1 RNVALG
7 VAQTEKAEESFDEV
21 GFNIPITVK
30 DIEYEMLGFLEIHGK
45 DGKGNQEHFYF
56 LIISDSVSLSGRYG
70 FYDHSLRAV
79 EYTEKLNQYFVDTF
93 VNTLPN
99 VEGLNKSAQFEVD
112 YSSDLMSYIGPG
124 SRRRVKGIP
133 I

>member
-1 RNVALG
+1 MSYELNPTFKYKFKLNGEELKNVALG

-70 FYDHSLRAV
+70 FYDHFR
-79 EYTEKLNQYFVDTF
+79 
-93 VNTLPN
+93 
-99 VEGLNKSAQFEVD
+99 
-112 YSSDLMSYIGPG
+112 IC
-124 SRRRVKGIP
+124 
-133 I
+133 